1 MVLAT
6 LVQATLVLAT
16 LLLVTL
22 VLIHPLSRV
31 ASVDLSFAVLDPGQA
46 EILLHR
52 VAGQGGLT
60 RELVLQQVPS
70 TYDCLQSPFRWTCS
84 KSLPPQVD
92 LSTVSPTTLAAAAA
106 CLHSFVL
113 HRCFTSPHN
122 PVTCPHIPVTCLH
135 SSTLSSSLTTAQATA
150 LLQRLGTSSHRLRY
164 HLSPYAA
171 IWSPGLFQGAG
182 SVLHR
187 LVQDLH

>member
-1 MVLAT
+1 MPSLFPGHLGFGHFGPHPPCVLDSLVLTLPVTLPPWSSPYLCEQAT
-6 LVQATLVLAT
+6 LVHATLVLAT
-16 LLLVTL
+16 LLLATL
-22 VLIHPLSRV
+22 VLPHPLSRV

-113 HRCFTSPHN
+113 HRCFPS
-122 PVTCPHIPVTCLH
+122 
-135 SSTLSSSLTTAQATA
+135 
-150 LLQRLGTSSHRLRY
+150 G
-164 HLSPYAA
+164 
-171 IWSPGLFQGAG
+171 
-182 SVLHR
+182 
-187 LVQDLH
+187 